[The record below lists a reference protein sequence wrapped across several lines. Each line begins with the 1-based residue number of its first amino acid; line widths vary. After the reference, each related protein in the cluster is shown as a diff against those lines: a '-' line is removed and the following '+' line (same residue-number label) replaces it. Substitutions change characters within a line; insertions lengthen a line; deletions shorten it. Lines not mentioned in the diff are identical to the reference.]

1 MSRGCWVENPNGQDV
16 YSFGPHGNPGDQ
28 IQLVYLGGLIGWRIS
43 PTNLSTSPRME
54 LEGRKGY
61 RRGYEAAITELL
73 GSLTGSYYQEV
84 IGPGGFIEEGQ
95 MTLKNFLQAGW
106 ASACNY
112 DYSSESASFRGET
125 EECVV
130 EANHY
135 SGGWDD
141 GVINIVITHKE
152 AIKKAAG

>member
-1 MSRGCWVENPNGQDV
+1 V
-16 YSFGPHGNPGDQ
+16 Y
-28 IQLVYLGGLIGWRIS
+28 VGGLIGWRIS
-43 PTNLSTSPRME
+43 PTNLSTHSRTE
-54 LEGRKGY
+54 LEVEKGF

-73 GSLTGSYYQEV
+73 GDLIGSYCQEV
-84 IGPGGFIEEGQ
+84 IGPAGFEEKGKI
-95 MTLKNFLQAGW
+95 TLRDFLRASW

-125 EECVV
+125 EECVI

-141 GVINIVITHKE
+141 GAMNIIITHKKE
-152 AIKKAAG
+152 AIKKVAG